1 MAAELVYKSF
11 YNLSG
16 MPFQLTPDSRFF
28 FGSRG
33 HSKAI
38 AHLNYGL
45 AQGEGFIIITGE
57 VGAGKTTLVEWL
69 RSQMDPAAYTIARVN
84 TTQVSENDLFR
95 LAMAGFG
102 LADEGPGK
110 AALLQRFEG
119 VLRAHRQAGRRC
131 LLIVDEAQNLS
142 LAALEEL
149 RMLSNVTVDGH
160 TSLQTIL
167 LGQPQFRRLLA
178 SPNLDQLRQRVLTSY
193 HLGPLS
199 QEETRA
205 YIEHRLHAVGWVD
218 DPHWE
223 DDAFE
228 AVFAHTGGIPRR
240 INRLCSRVLLYGV
253 LEEKHRITGEI
264 VDNTASEL
272 AQDLEGSG
280 ADGASEPHVAGARPG
295 RAASAD
301 RSGTHRHERGP
312 PHPCRGARAPD
323 GPARAGL
330 PAADPDA
337 GRAGMSL
344 APTNAMTVDVEDY
357 FQVQA
362 FAACIDR
369 GSWDSIPLPG
379 RSQHGPDP

>member
-1 MAAELVYKSF
+1 VYETF
-11 YNLSG
+11 YNLTG

-102 LADEGPGK
+102 LDDEGLGK

-119 VLRAHRQAGRRC
+119 VLRAHQDAGRRC
-131 LLIVDEAQNLS
+131 LLIVDEAQTLS

-149 RMLSNVTVDGH
+149 RMLSNITVDGR
-160 TSLQTIL
+160 TSLQMIL
-167 LGQPQFRRLLA
+167 LGQPQFRRMLA

-218 DPHWE
+218 DPHWD
-223 DDAFE
+223 DDAFA
-228 AVFAHTGGIPRR
+228 AVFVHTGGIPRR

-253 LEEKHRITGEI
+253 LEETHRITAEV
-264 VDNTASEL
+264 VDNTAAEL
-272 AQDLEGSG
+272 AQDLEGSK
-280 ADGASEPHVAGARPG
+280 ADWANGPEPAVPAEQPALPRLADPQLT
-295 RAASAD
+295 AMSAD
-301 RSGTHRHERGP
+301 LITRVEALEYQM
-312 PHPCRGARAPD
+312 AR
-323 GPARAGL
+323 R
-330 PAADPDA
+330 
-337 GRAGMSL
+337 
-344 APTNAMTVDVEDY
+344 E
-357 FQVQA
+357 QVFRKLTQML
-362 FAACIDR
+362 
-369 GSWDSIPLPG
+369 GVS
-379 RSQHGPDP
+379 

>member
-1 MAAELVYKSF
+1 MYESF
-11 YNLSG
+11 YNFSG

-28 FGSRG
+28 FGSKG

-69 RSQMDPAAYTIARVN
+69 RTQMDPSAYTIARIS

-102 LADEGPGK
+102 LVEEGMGK
-110 AALLQRFEG
+110 AALLQRFEE
-119 VLRAHRQAGRRC
+119 VLRDHQATGRRC

-149 RMLSNVTVDGH
+149 RMLSNITVDGR

-178 SPNLDQLRQRVLTSY
+178 SNNLDQLRQRVLTSY

-199 QEETRA
+199 QDETRA
-205 YIEHRLHAVGWVD
+205 YIEHRLHAVGWTG
-218 DPHWE
+218 DPHW
-223 DDAFE
+223 DDASFE
-228 AVFAHTGGIPRR
+228 AVFAHSGGIPRR

-253 LEEKHRITGEI
+253 LEETHDITGEV
-264 VDNTASEL
+264 VDATAVEL
-272 AQDLEGSG
+272 AQDLEG
-280 ADGASEPHVAGARPG
+280 
-295 RAASAD
+295 
-301 RSGTHRHERGP
+301 
-312 PHPCRGARAPD
+312 APTD
-323 GPARAGL
+323 WTAL
-330 PAADPDA
+330 PAPPGQPRNGQDA
-337 GRAGMSL
+337 TAMSEGL
-344 APTNAMTVDVEDY
+344 APAYAVSHADLLGRIEALEMQMAQRE
-357 FQVQA
+357 QVFRRLTQMLGV
-362 FAACIDR
+362 R
-369 GSWDSIPLPG
+369 G
-379 RSQHGPDP
+379 

>member
-1 MAAELVYKSF
+1 MYETF
-11 YNLSG
+11 YNLTG

-69 RSQMDPAAYTIARVN
+69 RSQMDPEAYTIARVN
-84 TTQVSENDLFR
+84 TTQVSEQDLFR

-102 LADEGPGK
+102 LTDEGLGK
-110 AALLQRFEG
+110 AALLQRFDG
-119 VLRAHRQAGRRC
+119 VLRAHLMAGRRC

-149 RMLSNVTVDGH
+149 RMLSNITVDGY
-160 TSLQTIL
+160 TSMQTIL
-167 LGQPQFRRLLA
+167 LGQPQFRRMLA

-199 QEETRA
+199 EEETRA

-218 DPHWE
+218 DPRWD
-223 DDAFE
+223 DDAFV
-228 AVFAHTGGIPRR
+228 AVFGQTGGIPRR

-253 LEEKHRITGEI
+253 LEETHRITAQV
-264 VDNTASEL
+264 VDNTAAEL
-272 AQDLEGSG
+272 AHDLEGSQAEWAEG
-280 ADGASEPHVAGARPG
+280 PDVFASESTNISRIVDPQLTAM
-295 RAASAD
+295 SAD
-301 RSGTHRHERGP
+301 LLTRVEALEMQM
-312 PHPCRGARAPD
+312 AR
-323 GPARAGL
+323 R
-330 PAADPDA
+330 
-337 GRAGMSL
+337 
-344 APTNAMTVDVEDY
+344 E
-357 FQVQA
+357 QVFRKLTQML
-362 FAACIDR
+362 
-369 GSWDSIPLPG
+369 GV
-379 RSQHGPDP
+379 Q

>member
-1 MAAELVYKSF
+1 MYETF
-11 YNLSG
+11 YNLSA

-28 FGSRG
+28 FGSKG

-69 RSQMDPAAYTIARVN
+69 RTQMDPGAYTIARVS

-102 LADEGPGK
+102 LMDEGLSK
-110 AALLQRFEG
+110 AALLQRFED
-119 VLRAHRQAGRRC
+119 VLRDHQATGRRC

-142 LAALEEL
+142 HAALEEL
-149 RMLSNVTVDGH
+149 RMLSNITVDGR

-178 SPNLDQLRQRVLTSY
+178 STNLDQLRQRVLTSY

-199 QEETRA
+199 QDETRA
-205 YIEHRLHAVGWVD
+205 YIEHRLHAVGWAGDPQWD
-218 DPHWE
+218 DA
-223 DDAFE
+223 AFE

-253 LEEKHRITGEI
+253 LEETHEITGEV
-264 VDNTASEL
+264 VDATAVEL
-272 AQDLEGSG
+272 AQDLEGVRGDWTEVSPG
-280 ADGASEPHVAGARPG
+280 VGDNGQATSAGFNASIAPAY
-295 RAASAD
+295 AASQAD
-301 RSGTHRHERGP
+301 LLGRIEALEVQMAQREQVFRRLTQMLGVRG
-312 PHPCRGARAPD
+312 
-323 GPARAGL
+323 
-330 PAADPDA
+330 
-337 GRAGMSL
+337 
-344 APTNAMTVDVEDY
+344 
-357 FQVQA
+357 
-362 FAACIDR
+362 
-369 GSWDSIPLPG
+369 
-379 RSQHGPDP
+379 